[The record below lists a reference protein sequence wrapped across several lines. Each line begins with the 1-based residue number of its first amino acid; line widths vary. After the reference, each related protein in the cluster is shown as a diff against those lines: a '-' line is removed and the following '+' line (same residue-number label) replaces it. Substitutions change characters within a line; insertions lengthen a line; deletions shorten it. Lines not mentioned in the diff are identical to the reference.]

1 MLCLGS
7 LMAPSCYRIILI
19 LLALFFSEQ
28 MEGRDRVLH
37 RTASAHNQIT
47 VEESGPYLLLRF
59 NGSMETRMW
68 TKNPLRGHFE
78 YTEYFQMPLLWN
90 PKPKRVLMLGLGGGS
105 IVRAYQHY
113 YPDIHMDTVELDPV
127 VAKVAKRYFHL
138 KESPKHKIHF
148 QDGRQFLRLN
158 KHIKYDAILMDAY
171 TSNQFGTHI
180 PFHLATKEF
189 FALAS
194 EDLTREGALVFNVI
208 GTYDNWRS
216 DVVGTIY
223 QTLKAVFPH
232 VYHFPASDT
241 RNVVMV
247 AVKGAKGLTPT
258 SVSEKVQALRK
269 ARPDLPKSFGPRL
282 KRIRGIPPPSAAQA
296 GVLTDNFAPPE
307 GVLKSKR

>member
-1 MLCLGS
+1 MLCFGS
-7 LMAPSCYRIILI
+7 IMASSCYRLI
-19 LLALFFSEQ
+19 LFALLLSLSGPT
-28 MEGRDRVLH
+28 EGRDRVLH
-37 RTASAHNQIT
+37 RTTSAHNQIT
-47 VEESGPYLLLRF
+47 VEEAGPYLLLRF

-68 TKNPLRGHFE
+68 IKNPLRGHFE

-105 IVRAYQHY
+105 VVRAYQHY
-113 YPDIHMDTVELDPV
+113 YPDVYMDTVELDPV
-127 VAKVAKRYFHL
+127 VAKVAKRYFHV
-138 KESPKHKIHF
+138 KESSKHKIHF

-158 KHIKYDAILMDAY
+158 KNIKYDAILMDAY

-189 FALAS
+189 FALAA
-194 EDLTREGALVFNVI
+194 EDLTQEGVLVFNVI

-223 QTLKAVFPH
+223 QTLKAVFPQ

-247 AVKGAKGLTPT
+247 AVKGGKSLTPKL
-258 SVSEKVQALRK
+258 VAEKVQALRK
-269 ARPDLPKSFGPRL
+269 ARPNLPKNFGPRL
-282 KRIRGIPPPSAAQA
+282 KRIRGTPPPSAAQA
-296 GVLTDNFAPPE
+296 GILTDNFAPPE